1 MASWPISAK
10 WCSVD
15 PKAGK
20 YKPTWKKGV
29 YLGKDASG
37 HDVLGTSEEE
47 VTRTKA
53 LRRTSNLWSA
63 EDVLAL
69 KIGPWDSTGYTYSQ
83 AKPTPLPP
91 VLPQLADVDAAAV
104 ANYKGGSS
112 EEEEDSKEKE
122 NISGEAAPELGSGG
136 DIPTI
141 PQPPVQLPDESP
153 LKLLRPSTSGSTSQ
167 GGASSSMDTDASVM
181 KRLRS
186 LMTQIEPRCLELKN
200 HQSPNHRASY
210 LALR

>member
-1 MASWPISAK
+1 MCILARMPA
-10 WCSVD
+10 
-15 PKAGK
+15 
-20 YKPTWKKGV
+20 
-29 YLGKDASG
+29 G

-91 VLPQLADVDAAAV
+91 VLPEQLADVDAAAV
-104 ANYKGGSS
+104 TNYKGGSS

-141 PQPPVQLPDESP
+141 PQPPVQLF
-153 LKLLRPSTSGSTSQ
+153 Q
-167 GGASSSMDTDASVM
+167 
-181 KRLRS
+181 
-186 LMTQIEPRCLELKN
+186 KN
-200 HQSPNHRASY
+200 HR
-210 LALR
+210 